1 MEAAGL
7 AIGAVTLVS
16 FWETCVQGELFDVVA
31 SAQHFDEECELVRIK
46 LDVERVRLFEWGEAV
61 GLIKLKHSDND
72 LSLSIGGSSLCGVH
86 PQLARPYKTILARDI
101 LGYIRRL
108 FEDTE
113 ALQRH
118 YGLQH
123 VQGGPHPYCDD
134 TSPRALRF
142 IFKRAY
148 ASVQALAKVNAEK
161 VNLRTRT
168 QWAISDKGKF
178 TKLTRVYSLTLND
191 SLADLFPG
199 TGTITRNH
207 LRRDI
212 EASDEIRSLV
222 LLERASSDDY
232 AEFSGAA
239 RMRISVLQARASLG
253 FSEQPL
259 LPGNDHSEADAP
271 VDMSPIEPAP
281 APAGP
286 SSVNEYTDI
295 HDSRHWHTMRSLLEE
310 ISDATKHILD
320 LSRMMTE
327 NPNSSPKTEVME
339 TAQHALLLTIHESC
353 SECIRNLTSTG
364 ELRHSCV
371 HHATTYDWHA
381 TDLSLPDDPP
391 RRIRDLDLYVQR
403 ALRESTMLHM
413 PETRRKRKRRSKAA
427 DDKVVAERRE
437 QHGELQQ
444 LLILRT
450 Y

>member
-1 MEAAGL
+1 MEAAEL

-16 FWETCVQGELFDVVA
+16 LWETCVQGELFDVVA
-31 SAQHFDEECELVRIK
+31 SAQHFDEECELVHIK

-61 GLIKLKHSDND
+61 GLVKLKHSNND
-72 LSLSIGGSSLCGVH
+72 SSPSIGDGSLSGVH
-86 PQLARPYKTILARDI
+86 PQLARSYKTILTRDI

-113 ALQRH
+113 TLQRQ
-118 YGLQH
+118 YGLQR
-123 VQGGPHPYCDD
+123 VQGDPHPYGND

-178 TKLTRVYSLTLND
+178 TKLTNEIKTLND

-259 LPGNDHSEADAP
+259 LPGDDHSEADAP

-286 SSVNEYTDI
+286 SSDI

-364 ELRHSCV
+364 RPRHSCV
-371 HHATTYDWHA
+371 HHATAYDWHA

-391 RRIRDLDLYVQR
+391 RRIRDLVLYVQR

-427 DDKVVAERRE
+427 NDKVVAERRE